1 MINTF
6 HTSLPPPVPPRQ
18 GLHPPPRGRMTP
30 LLWFLSVI
38 MVLQMVV
45 TFGGFVYLFRK
56 SSMLQTELQ
65 GRQYDDLIVLKR
77 LQECDVSSDYNTL
90 LDCGKLLSKYRSII
104 SKVSQAE
111 GKAGFLSAGMP
122 FYGSGAVAHMTV
134 ERRSGPSTYLPPA
147 AQTLKWNRD
156 HSLLMKVEYLS
167 SPGALKIVV
176 PGDYYVYSQV
186 TFTKVHP
193 KIPLVQT
200 IMRKSAD
207 KEDLLLKAFC
217 SMRDEEAHT
226 SFQGGVF
233 RLEKEEQLS
242 LNVTDMNLI
251 NFDVTTTAF
260 GLFRL

>member
-6 HTSLPPPVPPRQ
+6 HTSLPPPPVPPRQ
-18 GLHPPPRGRMTP
+18 GLHPRPGIRVTP

-38 MVLQMVV
+38 MILQMVV

-65 GRQYDDLIVLKR
+65 GREYDDLIVLKR

-134 ERRSGPSTYLPPA
+134 ERPSGSSA
-147 AQTLKWNRD
+147 SQTLKWNRD
-156 HSLLMKVEYLS
+156 HSLLMKVEYLT

-242 LNVTDMNLI
+242 LNVTDMKLI
-251 NFDVTTTAF
+251 NFDVTATAF